1 MKQAEYRTNYCLI
14 LSLFVFMPNVNV
26 TIYSKPEAFK
36 TEQIG
41 RNEVEPSY
49 FMFAFTDMFFK
60 PWEKKQIL
68 KCVSQ

>member
-1 MKQAEYRTNYCLI
+1 
-14 LSLFVFMPNVNV
+14 MPNVNV